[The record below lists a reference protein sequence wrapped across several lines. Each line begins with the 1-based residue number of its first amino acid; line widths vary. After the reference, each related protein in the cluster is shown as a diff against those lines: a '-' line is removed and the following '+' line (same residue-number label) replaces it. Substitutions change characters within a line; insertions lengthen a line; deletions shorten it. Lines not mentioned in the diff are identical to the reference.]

1 MVLGFFFK
9 VIQRSLIPN
18 TALGVTQLHAYQV
31 LWFMDSLLLLTKSM
45 ETGLGS
51 QCIQRSE
58 SLPEWIYGKDEKE
71 STTWSQII
79 QTLSLMHQLLSKI
92 KQFLRSLPKLLFRVS
107 PFWSWSSLT
116 NTNPIQINTVQLQN
130 LKGASNLGHL
140 FRMMAFNDGDF
151 QGKMFQHSVSWGLF
165 SYRTSPKDLL
175 KKLMNIGSERNSI
188 IVQSHILICPVLS
201 TLQP

>member
-1 MVLGFFFK
+1 M
-9 VIQRSLIPN
+9 
-18 TALGVTQLHAYQV
+18 ALGVTQLHAYQV
-31 LWFMDSLLLLTKSM
+31 LWFTDSLLLLTKPV

-58 SLPEWIYGKDEKE
+58 SLPEWIYGKDETE

-116 NTNPIQINTVQLQN
+116 NTIQFKLTRFNSKIWKERATLVICSGSWLLMMEISKVKCFSIQSAECYYFLTGLHQKTFWRNWLTLDQKGTV
-130 LKGASNLGHL
+130 SL
-140 FRMMAFNDGDF
+140 FKA
-151 QGKMFQHSVSWGLF
+151 MF
-165 SYRTSPKDLL
+165 
-175 KKLMNIGSERNSI
+175 
-188 IVQSHILICPVLS
+188 
-201 TLQP
+201 